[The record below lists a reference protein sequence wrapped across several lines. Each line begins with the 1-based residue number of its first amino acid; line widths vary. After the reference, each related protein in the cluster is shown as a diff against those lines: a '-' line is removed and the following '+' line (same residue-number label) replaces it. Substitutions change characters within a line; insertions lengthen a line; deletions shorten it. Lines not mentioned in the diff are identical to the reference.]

1 MEPINNTYD
10 EDAITNCIATALE
23 EFYSTLISKLD
34 GIDMK
39 SVFKS
44 KNPYLYRAKSLQ
56 NAADIVDTIMQAY
69 ITSSEETVFGNLFF
83 EPLAIVA
90 SGGQKST
97 TEGVDIDLQQDNVKY
112 SIAVKSGV
120 VVFNADS
127 RKKQLENFH
136 RAQRLATQGRLAY
149 NPIIGYGYGQ
159 KHFKNEDF
167 YTELAGEDFWT
178 ALTGDEQFYKKII
191 TYMGTKPEEYID
203 EYKRSYDNAKNRMVR
218 DFTNDFCK
226 TDGSIDWDKLVEFNS
241 GSVDRQERE
250 RILLEMTTII
260 DQMRNDATVSQ
271 SAISNNTDISQ
282 SRVKKLITLLTE
294 ANAIVNHKNGR
305 VNNWSIN
312 GNIVL
317 EEILIEK

>member
-1 MEPINNTYD
+1 MDPINSTYD
-10 EDAITNCIATALE
+10 EEAITNCIATALE
-23 EFYSTLISKLD
+23 EFYLTLIRKLD

-90 SGGQKST
+90 SGGQKSMA
-97 TEGVDIDLQQDNVKY
+97 EGIDIDLQQDNVQY
-112 SIAVKSGV
+112 SIAVKSGI

-127 RKKQLENFH
+127 RKKQLENF
-136 RAQRLATQGRLAY
+136 RRSQRLATQGRLAY
-149 NPIIGYGYGQ
+149 SPIIGYGYGQ

-178 ALTGDEQFYKKII
+178 AMTGDEQFYKKII

-218 DFTNDFCK
+218 DFTVDFCK
-226 TDGSIDWDKLVEFNS
+226 EDGSIDWDKLVEFNS
-241 GSVDRQERE
+241 GSIDRQERE
-250 RILLEMTTII
+250 RVFNEMTAII
-260 DQMRNDATVSQ
+260 REMRNDANISVN
-271 SAISNNTDISQ
+271 AISNNTEISAG
-282 SRVKKLITLLTE
+282 RVKKLISLLTE
-294 ANAIVNHKNGR
+294 ANAIINNKNGR
-305 VNNWSIN
+305 TNNWSIDDN
-312 GNIVL
+312 TSI
-317 EEILIEK
+317 EEIRFE